1 MVESIRIGSSS
12 NSRTQNRPKYPKI
25 LYKKKQFKS
34 LPPASHEV
42 VSDAVGWV
50 ASESKACCFPPASQQ
65 NGPTALELP
74 SPSIPPTYPGGSA
87 SLCVVWLTNGSRPPE
102 WWQAPGLT
110 RDIIEDCWW
119 RLKAEAMEQALRF
132 LGQSIQG
139 CQSQDARKPFSSW
152 RLQMWKRVKS
162 DFCFHRRGWEND
174 TFPTECFSLVVW
186 KIEHS
191 WPTKT
196 IEASKLLRK
205 CFLRNSGTQ
214 SWWTSRPLRIQS
226 SFMNSGEIWTF
237 MDVLLNSQ

>member
-110 RDIIEDCWW
+110 RDIIEDCWR
-119 RLKAEAMEQALRF
+119 RLKAKPWSRPWDFLAKASRAVKVKMRGSPSVPGDFRCGSVSNLIFVSTGEDEKMIHFVQIFFQFGCLKNRTFLTNQNYRSLQTSSEVLLEEQ
-132 LGQSIQG
+132 
-139 CQSQDARKPFSSW
+139 W
-152 RLQMWKRVKS
+152 
-162 DFCFHRRGWEND
+162 N
-174 TFPTECFSLVVW
+174 
-186 KIEHS
+186 
-191 WPTKT
+191 
-196 IEASKLLRK
+196 SKLMDLQAPQDPELLHEFRWNLDVHG
-205 CFLRNSGTQ
+205 C
-214 SWWTSRPLRIQS
+214 S
-226 SFMNSGEIWTF
+226 S
-237 MDVLLNSQ
+237 